1 MEHIWGQEGTFGWW
15 SLLVLFYLYC
25 QLIASIIRNDKWGQF
40 ILYKINIVQKI
51 GIKYFKLTF
60 ISFDILL
67 LIKFNFFGNLQIYL
81 LSWDNFSEPN
91 VTKSRQGTSS
101 SFRMLIKMS
110 TRVLIVNCWRQQV
123 TLQCQ
128 CRQYIVFCRE
138 KHFVIAL
145 FAHFVLTAKN
155 ATPLHHGINLPLLK
169 QRK

>member
-25 QLIASIIRNDKWGQF
+25 QLIASIIRNDKLGQF
-40 ILYKINIVQKI
+40 ILYNINIVQKI

-67 LIKFNFFGNLQIYL
+67 LIKFNFFGKLQIYL

-110 TRVLIVNCWRQQV
+110 TRVLIVNCLLASASNSAMSMQAIYCI
-123 TLQCQ
+123 LQ
-128 CRQYIVFCRE
+128 RETFCNC
-138 KHFVIAL
+138 FICA
-145 FAHFVLTAKN
+145 FCFN
-155 ATPLHHGINLPLLK
+155 C
-169 QRK
+169 

>member
-1 MEHIWGQEGTFGWW
+1 MRSEGHIWW

-25 QLIASIIRNDKWGQF
+25 QLIASIIRNDKLGQF
-40 ILYKINIVQKI
+40 ILYKINIVQKFI
-51 GIKYFKLTF
+51 AIKYFKLTF

-81 LSWDNFSEPN
+81 FSWDNFSEPN
-91 VTKSRQGTSS
+91 VTKSRQGASS

-155 ATPLHHGINLPLLK
+155 AKPPPLHYIMGLICLY
-169 QRK
+169 

>member
-1 MEHIWGQEGTFGWW
+1 MFRN
-15 SLLVLFYLYC
+15 LLVSNILNWHLSP
-25 QLIASIIRNDKWGQF
+25 LIFCCWSNSIF
-40 ILYKINIVQKI
+40 V
-51 GIKYFKLTF
+51 
-60 ISFDILL
+60 
-67 LIKFNFFGNLQIYL
+67 GNLQIYL
-81 LSWDNFSEPN
+81 FSWDNFSELN
-91 VTKSRQGTSS
+91 VTKSRKGASS

-155 ATPLHHGINLPLLK
+155 ATPPPLHHGINLPLLK